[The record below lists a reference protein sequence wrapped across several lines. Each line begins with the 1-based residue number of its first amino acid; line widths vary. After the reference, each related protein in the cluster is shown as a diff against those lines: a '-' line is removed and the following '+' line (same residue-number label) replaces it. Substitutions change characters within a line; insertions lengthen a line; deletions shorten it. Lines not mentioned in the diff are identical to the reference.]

1 MSRLILQAQLLL
13 TAISALLPLVPHR
26 HQARVGEVLGAVNHA
41 LAAGNAIAA
50 NAEDLSEKLASI
62 RREIETIAADGRAID
77 AAALDGAMARVHA
90 ASADFRDA
98 IAAAGA
104 G

>member
-13 TAISALLPLVPHR
+13 TGISALLPLAPEK
-26 HQARVGEVLGAVNHA
+26 HQGRIGEVVAVVGKA
-41 LAAGNAIAA
+41 LAAGGAVAA
-50 NAEDLSEKLASI
+50 NADDLVDKLADI
-62 RREIETIAADGRAID
+62 RREIETIVGEGRAID
-77 AAALDGAMARVHA
+77 AAALDAAMARVRA

-104 G
+104 S

>member
-13 TAISALLPLVPHR
+13 TAISALLPLLPQR
-26 HQARVGEVLGAVNHA
+26 HQARAGQILGAVGSA
-41 LAAGNAIAA
+41 LAAGSAIAA

-62 RREIETIAADGRAID
+62 RREIETIVADGRAID
-77 AAALDGAMARVHA
+77 AAVLDAAMTRLRA
-90 ASADFRDA
+90 ASAVFRDA
-98 IAAAGA
+98 IAAAGV